1 MSYLDLALRDLP
13 AVFLSYDEPLADF
26 SFDEFAKHKIG
37 KLVRVHGVQ
46 GFDAAH
52 KAASSEA
59 LNQMPES
66 PWFVTLDGDNVP
78 CNYALWDTPLQ
89 DILRAAGLDPN
100 NPGVVSFRS
109 INTVNGACYGNGG
122 VKIWAHSF
130 VDQMVTHEAAS
141 GKPVIDFC
149 WDPRYVQMLPI
160 LSLTNPAGSRTQALR
175 AGYRE
180 GVKLSAGGS
189 GPTSSVGMAHKGLG
203 AFSKAALTYW
213 TTVGAD
219 TRHGLCCILGALLGV
234 TDAYDSP
241 ETARLMVVGHV
252 KTEQRLNELMLEY
265 LQEFSSTDIEDPNVT
280 DTDLYNLCKTLS
292 HTLVREGVLST
303 SLFPDK
309 KSRVVRSML
318 HAYQV
323 DLERL
328 PMERL
333 L

>member
-13 AVFLSYDEPLADF
+13 AVFLSYDEPLADY
-26 SFDEFAKHKIG
+26 SYDKFAQHEMSNLI
-37 KLVRVHGVQ
+37 RVHGVH

-59 LNQMPES
+59 LARVPDS
-66 PWFVTLDGDNVP
+66 PWFVTIDGDNLP
-78 CNYALWDTPLQ
+78 CSYKAWYTPLR
-89 DILRAAGLDPN
+89 DVLKAASLSPDK
-100 NPGVVSFRS
+100 PGVVSFRS

-122 VKIWAHSF
+122 VKVWSHSF
-130 VDQMVTHEAAS
+130 VDQMITHEAS
-141 GKPVIDFC
+141 PGRPVIDFC
-149 WDPRYVQMLPI
+149 WNPQYVQMLPI

-189 GPTSSVGMAHKGLG
+189 GPASSVEMAHKGLG
-203 AFSKAALTYW
+203 LFSKAALAYW

-219 TRHGLCCILGALLGV
+219 TRHGICCILGALLGV
-234 TDAYDSP
+234 IDAYDSP
-241 ETARLMVVGHV
+241 EAARLIVVSHAR
-252 KTEQRLNELMLEY
+252 TEQRLAEAMLEH
-265 LQEFSSTDIEDPNVT
+265 LQDLPSTDIENPVVT

-292 HTLVREGVLST
+292 YGLVKEGVLTT
-303 SLFPDK
+303 SLFSDK
-309 KSRVVRSML
+309 QSRTVRTML
-318 HAYQV
+318 NAYQA

-328 PMERL
+328 PMESL

>member
-13 AVFLSYDEPLADF
+13 AVFLSYDEPLADHSYNKF
-26 SFDEFAKHKIG
+26 VRHEMGELI
-37 KLVRVHGVQ
+37 RVHGVR

-52 KAASSEA
+52 KAASTAA
-59 LNQMPES
+59 LNRMPDS
-66 PWFVTLDGDNVP
+66 PWFVTIDGDNEP
-78 CNYALWDTPLQ
+78 CNYRAWYTSLR
-89 DILRAAGLDPN
+89 DILQAANLDPN
-100 NPGVVSFRS
+100 LPGVVSFRS
-109 INTVNGACYGNGG
+109 INLVNGACYGNGG
-122 VKIWAHSF
+122 VKVWSHSF
-130 VDQMVTHEAAS
+130 IDTMVTHEAS
-141 GKPVIDFC
+141 LGKPVIDFC

-189 GPTSSVGMAHKGLG
+189 GPNSSVGMAHRGLG
-203 AFSKAALTYW
+203 QFGKTALTYW

-219 TRHGLCCILGALLGV
+219 TRHGICCILGALLGV

-241 ETARLMVVGHV
+241 DAARLLVVGHTR
-252 KTEQRLNELMLEY
+252 TETRLTEAMLEH
-265 LQEFSSTDIEDPNVT
+265 LEDLPSQDIEDPRVT
-280 DTDLYNLCKTLS
+280 DEDLYNLCKVLS
-292 HTLVREGVLST
+292 ASLVKEGVLQT
-303 SLFPDK
+303 TLFTEK

-318 HAYQV
+318 TAYQA

-328 PMERL
+328 PMGKL